1 MEIKKKKEN
10 EVVSLVKR
18 RVRRR
23 EKGSL
28 RGLFPFTVR
37 SWRLRRSEIT
47 KTETSIPLISKP
59 KTTQERSHSS
69 VHLS

>member
-1 MEIKKKKEN
+1 M
-10 EVVSLVKR
+10 SLVKG

-37 SWRLRRSEIT
+37 SWRLRRSKIT
-47 KTETSIPLISKP
+47 KLGTSITLISKP
-59 KTTQERSHSS
+59 KTSQERSHSPIP
-69 VHLS
+69 LS